1 MAPLTNDSAP
11 YQSSQFGNNDTTTA
25 LATLVSPLEC
35 ATYSVSTAS
44 DQTWGSLSVSTTS
57 ASDTMPPR
65 GIASLPAELV
75 NQIFEYLP
83 LNDQFRMKY
92 VCRAWWHLADD
103 CEIITI
109 ANGVSVDAFTTL
121 DDHGEIK
128 EEYEHLDP
136 VIGKN
141 PNRRILPKNCIVFE
155 PNYEGHRYRYHLRQ
169 YTPSQITIHWP
180 GLATPYRWTLPKHTN
195 SPSRYQPFGGRA
207 TMKSHQKTPFTIYDC
222 PHPFL
227 GENFPLRVFYKTDRD
242 DCVTVHAVSI
252 PRELLEVIIHRQKGR
267 YYDSDS
273 E

>member
-11 YQSSQFGNNDTTTA
+11 YQSSQCDNNDTSTA
-25 LATLVSPLEC
+25 LATPVSPLEF
-35 ATYSVSTAS
+35 APHSVSTAS
-44 DQTWGSLSVSTTS
+44 DQTWEGLSVSTTS
-57 ASDTMPPR
+57 ASGTMPPR

-75 NQIFEYLP
+75 NHIFEYLP
-83 LNDQFRMKY
+83 LNDQFQMKY
-92 VCRAWWHLADD
+92 VCRAWWDLADD

-121 DDHGEIK
+121 HDHGEIR

-136 VIGKN
+136 VIGKK

-155 PNYEGHRYRYHLRQ
+155 PNYEGHRYRYHPHQ
-169 YTPSQITIHWP
+169 YTPSRITIHWP
-180 GLATPYRWTLPKHTN
+180 GLATPYRWTLPQHTD

-207 TMKSHQKTPFTIYDC
+207 TMKSHQKNPFTIYDC

-227 GENFPLRVFYKTDRD
+227 GENFPLRVFYKTDCD
-242 DCVTVHAVSI
+242 DRVRVHAVSI
-252 PRELLEVIIHRQKGR
+252 PLKLLEVIIRRQKSGH
-267 YYDSDS
+267 YDSDS